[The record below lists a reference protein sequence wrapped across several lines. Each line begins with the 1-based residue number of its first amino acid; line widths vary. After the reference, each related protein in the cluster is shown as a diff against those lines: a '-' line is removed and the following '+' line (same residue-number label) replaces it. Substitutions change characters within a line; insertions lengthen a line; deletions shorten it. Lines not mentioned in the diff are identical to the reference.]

1 MDLRQAQIRF
11 FQKFA
16 HLYDSGVPLAEAVEI
31 ASAEAAEPLHGA
43 IGRIVE
49 DLCRGSGFADSMAQQ
64 PEAFGP
70 DIVGVIR
77 AGEARG
83 ELGDAAR
90 NAASGL
96 TGNLLAAREVDP
108 AEIELLLASA
118 GDARVVHLEPEG
130 RVRIRTSEGL
140 SDGGEVDTIALGG
153 GLARR
158 AGIAGGAGEGSFLWN
173 NRLVRIA
180 VAETPAGPSTV
191 VRLSAEPGPE
201 PEEARAWRAGRPGL
215 LLVLGGRH
223 ADKDACLRSILA
235 AFDPEVA
242 KRVSVGLP
250 VPEALEVGDLGTA
263 LEQDPDVLC
272 LAEMRHLEE
281 GELLALAI
289 EDGIHVVAGVSSTE
303 PFAHV
308 AFRLIQIES

>member
-11 FQKFA
+11 FRKFA
-16 HLYDSGVPLAEAVEI
+16 HLYDSGVPLAEAVQI
-31 ASAEAAEPLHGA
+31 ASEETSEPLHGA
-43 IGRIVE
+43 IARIVE
-49 DLCRGSGFADSMAQQ
+49 DLYRGNGFADSMAEQ

-70 DIVGVIR
+70 DLVGVIR

-83 ELGDAAR
+83 ELGEAAR
-90 NAASGL
+90 NVASGL

-108 AEIELLLASA
+108 AEMDLLLESA
-118 GDARVVHLEPEG
+118 GDARVVHLEPGG
-130 RVRIRTSEGL
+130 RVRIRTGAGL
-140 SDGGEVDTIALGG
+140 CDAGEADTVALGG

-158 AGIAGGAGEGSFLWN
+158 AGIEGGTGEGAFLWK
-173 NRLVRIA
+173 NRLVRVAI
-180 VAETPAGPSTV
+180 AETDRGPSTV
-191 VRLSAEPGPE
+191 VRLSAEPGAE
-201 PEEARAWRAGRPGL
+201 PQEARAWREGRPGL

-223 ADKDACLRSILA
+223 ADKDSCLRSILA
-235 AFDPEVA
+235 AFHAETT

-272 LAEMRHLEE
+272 LGEMRQIEE

-289 EDGIHVVAGVSSTE
+289 EEGIHVVAGVSSTE

-308 AFRLIQIES
+308 PFRLIRVD

>member
-11 FQKFA
+11 FKKFA
-16 HLYDSGVPLAEAVEI
+16 HLYDSGVPLAEAVQI
-31 ASAEAAEPLHGA
+31 ASTEAAEPLHGA
-43 IGRIVE
+43 IAQIVE
-49 DLCRGSGFADSMAQQ
+49 DLYRGNGFADSMAQQ
-64 PEAFGP
+64 PDAFGP
-70 DIVGVIR
+70 DLVGVIR

-96 TGNLLAAREVDP
+96 TVNLLAAREVDP
-108 AEIELLLASA
+108 REMDLLLESA
-118 GDARVVHLEPEG
+118 GDARVVHLEPGG

-140 SDGGEVDTIALGG
+140 SDGGEADTVALGG

-158 AGIAGGAGEGSFLWN
+158 AGIEQGTGEGAFLWN

-180 VAETPAGPSTV
+180 IAETSEGPSTV
-191 VRLSAEPGPE
+191 VRLSAEPGAE

-223 ADKDACLRSILA
+223 ADKDSCLRSILA
-235 AFDPEVA
+235 AFDPETC
-242 KRVSVGLP
+242 KRVAVGLP
-250 VPEALEVGDLGTA
+250 VPEALEVGDIGTA

-281 GELLALAI
+281 GELLALAVA
-289 EDGIHVVAGVSSTE
+289 DGIHVVAGVSSTE

-308 AFRLIQIES
+308 AFRLIKVG

>member
-11 FQKFA
+11 FKKFA
-16 HLYDSGVPLAEAVEI
+16 HLYDSGVPLAEAVQI

-43 IGRIVE
+43 IARIVE
-49 DLCRGSGFADSMAQQ
+49 DLYRGTGFADSMASQ
-64 PEAFGP
+64 PDAFGP
-70 DIVGVIR
+70 DLVGVIR

-108 AEIELLLASA
+108 VEMDLLLESA
-118 GDARVVHLEPEG
+118 GDARVVHLEPGG

-140 SDGGEVDTIALGG
+140 SDGGEADTVALGG

-158 AGIAGGAGEGSFLWN
+158 AGIETGTGEGAFLWN
-173 NRLVRIA
+173 NRLVRVAI
-180 VAETPAGPSTV
+180 AETSEGPSTV
-191 VRLSAEPGPE
+191 VRLSAEPGAE
-201 PEEARAWRAGRPGL
+201 PEEARAWREGRPGL

-223 ADKDACLRSILA
+223 ADKDCCLRSILA
-235 AFDPEVA
+235 AFDPETC
-242 KRVSVGLP
+242 KRVAVGLP
-250 VPEALEVGDLGTA
+250 VPEALEVGDIGTA

-281 GELLALAI
+281 GELLALAV
-289 EDGIHVVAGVSSTE
+289 EDGI
-303 PFAHV
+303 
-308 AFRLIQIES
+308 

>member
-11 FQKFA
+11 FKKFA
-16 HLYDSGVPLAEAVEI
+16 HLYDSGVPLAEAVQI

-43 IGRIVE
+43 IARIVE
-49 DLCRGSGFADSMAQQ
+49 DLYRGTGFADSMASQ
-64 PEAFGP
+64 PDAFGP
-70 DIVGVIR
+70 DLVGVIR

-108 AEIELLLASA
+108 VEMDLLLESA
-118 GDARVVHLEPEG
+118 GDARVVHLEPGG

-140 SDGGEVDTIALGG
+140 SDGGEADTVALGG

-158 AGIAGGAGEGSFLWN
+158 AGIETGTGEGAFLWN
-173 NRLVRIA
+173 NRLVRVAI
-180 VAETPAGPSTV
+180 AETSEGPSTV
-191 VRLSAEPGPE
+191 VRLSAEPGAE
-201 PEEARAWRAGRPGL
+201 PEEARAWREGRPGL

-223 ADKDACLRSILA
+223 ADKDCCLRSILA
-235 AFDPEVA
+235 AFDPETC
-242 KRVSVGLP
+242 KRVAVGLP
-250 VPEALEVGDLGTA
+250 VPEALEVGDIGTA

-281 GELLALAI
+281 GELLALAV
-289 EDGIHVVAGVSSTE
+289 EDGIHVVAGVGSTE
-303 PFAHV
+303 PFANV
-308 AFRLIQIES
+308 AFRLIRA